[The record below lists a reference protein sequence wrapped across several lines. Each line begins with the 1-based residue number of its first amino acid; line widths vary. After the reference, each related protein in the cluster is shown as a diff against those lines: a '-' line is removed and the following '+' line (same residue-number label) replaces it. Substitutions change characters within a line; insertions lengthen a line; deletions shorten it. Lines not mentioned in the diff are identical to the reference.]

1 LDLFG
6 SYSLLLAFA
15 FALYAIFGGIAAII
29 TRRPLLIKS
38 ARNAGF
44 AVCVLIWMGIGSLWY
59 LFFTGNYSI
68 AYVAAHSNRSLS
80 PYYKFSA
87 LWSGQE
93 GSLLFW
99 SFILS
104 IYVFS
109 ALFTYRGK
117 HPELMPYV
125 GVVLAGVQIFFLTMN
140 NFVASPFGVFAAHGA
155 GGILHLA
162 TRADGSGLNPLL
174 QYPEMAIHPPTLYSG
189 YTGFTIPF
197 AFALAALL
205 GRYPG
210 EKWIHLTR
218 RWTMIA
224 WAFQS
229 AGILLGAH
237 WAYAVL
243 GWGGYWGWDPVEN
256 ASLMPWLTG
265 TAFLHSVIM
274 QEKRGMMRVWNVWLV
289 FLTFMLCILGTSLT
303 RSGAVNSVHAFAE
316 SQIGHWFWGFLL
328 LILVV
333 CLAAYFKNR
342 DYLRS
347 DNQLDSMLSRESS
360 FLFNNLILLVACVA
374 VLAGTL
380 FPVLSEAV
388 RGSKISVGPPFFNRV
403 NIPIA
408 MFLLFLTG
416 VGPLLAWRKTSV
428 ESLKKNFGFPLI
440 GGFVVAGIAVALGLR
455 EFYVTLCLLLSAFVT
470 LTILSEFYRG
480 ARVISARTG
489 SNLFSSASQL
499 TMRNTRRYG
508 GYVVHF
514 GMVLVFIGISG
525 QAFNQDKQMDM
536 SAGSEMTLGP
546 YNLHLQ
552 NYDSTAEANY
562 SAERATIDVEQ
573 GGRSVMM
580 LYPTRRFYPSNQESG
595 TMVAISSTLRQ
606 DLYVVYAGTNPDT
619 NLPVIHAYLNP
630 LVKWIWL
637 GGAVVVLGTLLAL
650 LPNRQA
656 VMVLSSATAGASAPV
671 PGGAQPAHV
680 SYSARSQLPGSHE

>member
-1 LDLFG
+1 
-6 SYSLLLAFA
+6 
-15 FALYAIFGGIAAII
+15 
-29 TRRPLLIKS
+29 
-38 ARNAGF
+38 
-44 AVCVLIWMGIGSLWY
+44 
-59 LFFTGNYSI
+59 
-68 AYVAAHSNRSLS
+68 
-80 PYYKFSA
+80 
-87 LWSGQE
+87 
-93 GSLLFW
+93 
-99 SFILS
+99 
-104 IYVFS
+104 
-109 ALFTYRGK
+109 
-117 HPELMPYV
+117 MPYV
-125 GVVLAGVQIFFLTMN
+125 GVVMAGVQIFFLTMN
-140 NFVASPFGVFAAHGA
+140 NFVASPFGVFAGQGS
-155 GGILHLA
+155 GGILHLV
-162 TRADGSGLNPLL
+162 TRSDGSGLNPLL

-224 WAFQS
+224 WCFQS

-265 TAFLHSVIM
+265 TAFLHSVMM

-289 FLTFMLCILGTSLT
+289 FLTFMLCMLGTSLT

-316 SQIGHWFWGFLL
+316 SNIGHWFWSFLL
-328 LILVV
+328 LILLV

-416 VGPLLAWRKTSV
+416 VGPLLAWRKTST
-428 ESLKKNFGFPLI
+428 ESLKKNFGLPFI
-440 GGFVVAGIAVALGLR
+440 GGVIAAVIALALGLR
-455 EFYVTLCLLLSAFVT
+455 DFYVTLCVLLSGFVT

-480 ARVISARTG
+480 AHVIAARTG
-489 SNLFSSASQL
+489 ANIFSSAAQL

-514 GMVLVFIGISG
+514 GMVLIFIGISG

-536 SAGSEMTLGP
+536 TTGSVLTLGQ
-546 YNLHLQ
+546 YRLHLQ
-552 NYDSTAEANY
+552 NYDSTQAPNY
-562 SAERATIDVEQ
+562 TAERATIDVEKN
-573 GGRSVMM
+573 GRSVMM

-595 TMVAISSTLRQ
+595 TMVAIASTLRE

-637 GGAVVVLGTLLAL
+637 GGAVVVLGTILAL
-650 LPNRQA
+650 LPNRRA
-656 VMVLSSATAGASAPV
+656 VMVLSPAPVGASSPIA
-671 PGGAQPAHV
+671 GGIQPAPAPF
-680 SYSARSQLPGSHE
+680 SARSQLPDSHD